1 MGASNSIVLRMLLN
15 LGLAALLSGGAVAS
29 RPAGDDDQPVI
40 VVTMSIWADIV
51 DRVDCGDAF
60 DIQTL
65 IPLGGDPHSYEPSM
79 QDRDTLSDAALV
91 VANGADLEAQLHD
104 TLDTVADDGT
114 TVFEV
119 AEHVTTRPMGGEAHE
134 DETDHADETEH
145 TEETDHE
152 EEGEDEHGHSHEG
165 NDPHIWFDPTLVIEA
180 LPALGDALVEAGAD
194 RDEIDGCVETVTTEL
209 TELDSEIAAT
219 LDTVPE
225 DRRLLVTNH
234 DALGYFAAH
243 YGFEILGSVLPS
255 SSTLV
260 QASPS
265 ELDDLAD
272 AIEAAGVPAI
282 FAEALEST
290 DDASALADRLGVEVV
305 TLYTDSLGDGDSG
318 VTSYAELLR
327 FDAEAIATALAG

>member
-1 MGASNSIVLRMLLN
+1 MFLN
-15 LGLAALLSGGAVAS
+15 LGLAALLAGGAAA
-29 RPAGDDDQPVI
+29 RPAADDDQPVV

-51 DRVDCGDAF
+51 DRVDCGDAL

-65 IPLGGDPHSYEPSM
+65 IPVGGDPHSYEPSM

-104 TLDTVADDGT
+104 TLGTVADDGT
-114 TVFEV
+114 IVFEV
-119 AEHVTTRPMGGEAHE
+119 AAHVTTRPMGDEAHE
-134 DETDHADETEH
+134 DEDEG
-145 TEETDHE
+145 DHE
-152 EEGEDEHGHSHEG
+152 EEGDDEGEHGDSHEG
-165 NDPHIWFDPTLVIEA
+165 DDPHVWFDPTLVAEA

-194 RDEIDGCVETVTTEL
+194 RDQIDGCVETVTAEL
-209 TELDSEIAAT
+209 TELDAEIAAT
-219 LDTVPE
+219 LDRVPE

-234 DALGYFAAH
+234 DALGYFAEH

-260 QASPS
+260 EASPS

-272 AIEAAGVPAI
+272 AIDAAGVPAI

-305 TLYTDSLGDGDSG
+305 TLYTDSLGDEDSG
-318 VTSYAELLR
+318 VTGYAELLR
-327 FDAEAIATALAG
+327 FDAEAIATALAGRTPDQ

>member
-1 MGASNSIVLRMLLN
+1 MI
-15 LGLAALLSGGAVAS
+15 ALLTGGTIVA
-29 RPAGDDDQPVI
+29 RPAADDSQQVVV

-51 DRVDCGDAF
+51 DRVDCADSFA
-60 DIQTL
+60 IVTL

-79 QDRDTLSDAALV
+79 QDRDTMSDAALV

-104 TLDTVADDGT
+104 TIKTVADDGT
-114 TVFEV
+114 AVFEV
-119 AEHVTTRPMGGEAHE
+119 AEHVSTRPMAEAE
-134 DETDHADETEH
+134 SADDDAH
-145 TEETDHE
+145 D
-152 EEGEDEHGHSHEG
+152 GA
-165 NDPHIWFDPTLVIEA
+165 DPHIWLDPTLVIEA
-180 LPALGDALVEAGAD
+180 LPSLGDALVDAGAG
-194 RDEIDGCVETVTTEL
+194 RDDIDGCVDAL
-209 TELDSEIAAT
+209 TADLTDLDAEIAAT
-219 LDTVPE
+219 LDIVPD

-234 DALGYFAAH
+234 DALGYFAEH

-260 QASPS
+260 EASPS

-272 AIEAAGVPAI
+272 AIEEAGVPAI

-305 TLYTDSLGDGDSG
+305 TLYTDSLGDEESG
-318 VTSYAELLR
+318 VTTYAELLR